1 MGNTIIHFSEN
12 KQEEADVFLLTETYT
27 SLLQDSLESFYSR
40 ANLCFFKVSLERKS
54 WLVSLVS
61 PIPEFKKAEPTF
73 LI

>member
-27 SLLQDSLESFYSR
+27 SLLQDSLESYSS

-61 PIPEFKKAEPTF
+61 PILEFKKAEPTF

>member
-27 SLLQDSLESFYSR
+27 NKLQDSLESFYSR
-40 ANLCFFKVSLERKS
+40 ANLCFFLRFLLRGKA
-54 WLVSLVS
+54 VSLVS
-61 PIPEFKKAEPTF
+61 PILEFKKAEPTF